1 MKNNFKKAL
10 EEAYEF
16 KKPSRKD
23 EFFQSI
29 DKKNKPVPFY
39 IRSLKY
45 SAVPITAAIAA
56 IICTGFIKSNSNV
69 KVEFVSENM
78 VNTTCNNYNSHD
90 NENIQTSTTIEA
102 EMSDILTFETSETET
117 YIANSTYELPEI
129 SSYIIY
135 QNYYSQYI
143 YYQTDNITKPIV
155 DDIFTQTTTITTVKT
170 TDKTIITNTSNTTVN
185 EPVINT
191 TTTTPKNNF
200 SATITTPQTKA
211 TTTTPKND
219 STITIPA
226 PQTTATTTTPKNDS
240 NDSTITIPSAI
251 EPDPYVPDY
260 NVKDMRI
267 TPYVIY
273 NKTDNI
279 IDVSKLISINN
290 PLYPNVS
297 WTDHDHLQLANTSAA
312 VYGSIENVY
321 YTSVDS
327 IPYIQADI
335 MVIHSMRNDDFHY
348 GDKLSIY
355 VPGGYM
361 PLREFINSH
370 KWAESELKNMTDSE
384 INAHTAFY
392 NNGNSN
398 ILSVGSKYLFFIKSG
413 LEEMPNGAFTL
424 CNEADIYRQSNGKYV
439 CATNSDISFSAT
451 ELKKYLK

>member
-56 IICTGFIKSNSNV
+56 IICTGFIKSSSNV
-69 KVEFVSENM
+69 KVDFVSENM
-78 VNTTCNNYNSHD
+78 VNTTCNNYNSND
-90 NENIQTSTTIEA
+90 NENIQTTTIEA
-102 EMSDILTFETSETET
+102 EMSDVLTFKTSDTET
-117 YIANSTYELPEI
+117 YIANLLSESPEI

-135 QNYYSQYI
+135 QNDYSQYI

-155 DDIFTQTTTITTVKT
+155 DDIFTKTTTVTTIKT
-170 TDKTIITNTSNTTVN
+170 TDKTTITNTSNTTVN

-191 TTTTPKNNF
+191 TIITLKND
-200 SATITTPQTKA
+200 S

-219 STITIPA
+219 FTITIPA
-226 PQTTATTTTPKNDS
+226 PQTTATT
-240 NDSTITIPSAI
+240 ITSSAS
-251 EPDPYVPDY
+251 EPVIDY

-370 KWAESELKNMTDSE
+370 KWAESELGNMTDSE
-384 INAHTAFY
+384 INTHTAFY

-413 LEEMPNGAFTL
+413 FEEMPNGAFTL

-439 CATNSDISFSAT
+439 CATNSDIIFSAT